1 MAVDGPNADLLAS
14 LRADGIG
21 SPALEEAI
29 ASVDLR
35 DYVSLATRDAIRSDR
50 WLPLEC
56 GQSMTPARVTAR
68 MIVAAEIEASH
79 SVLEIGTGS
88 GYQTALLA
96 RMARKVMTLERYRTL
111 THSASRRLT
120 MDGISNAAFLQRDGS
135 VPHRDGILYDRIIID
150 SAFEQVPRHYID
162 MLVANG
168 VLVCAVGPLDGEQ
181 QLLRLTK
188 IGSRFERRTLGTV
201 RFNALEKGVAT
212 AL

>member
-1 MAVDGPNADLLAS
+1 MASDELLGEAN
-14 LRADGIG
+14 DV
-21 SPALEEAI
+21 ALCKAVENVE
-29 ASVDLR
+29 LT
-35 DYVSLATRDAIRSDR
+35 DYLPLTERDAPTLDR

-56 GQSMTPARVTAR
+56 GQSMTPAQTTAR
-68 MIVAAEIEASH
+68 MIVAAEVEPSH

-88 GYQTALLA
+88 GYQTALLP
-96 RMARKVMTLERYRTL
+96 RMARKVTTLERYRTL

-135 VPHRDGILYDRIIID
+135 VPHRDGILYDRIVVD

-188 IGSRFERRTLGTV
+188 IGSRFERKTLGTV